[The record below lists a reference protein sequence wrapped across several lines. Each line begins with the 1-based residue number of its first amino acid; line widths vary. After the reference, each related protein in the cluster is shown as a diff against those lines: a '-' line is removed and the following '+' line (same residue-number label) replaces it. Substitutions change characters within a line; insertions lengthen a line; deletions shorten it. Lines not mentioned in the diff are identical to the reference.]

1 MNRTLP
7 HFILVECCK
16 IKKLYEQEMVAIEA
30 AINRNSSNLP
40 LPLPPKKTRII
51 SVSFTYE
58 LLVTLKAMW
67 FFLLLLLLLACML
80 NPPHIFFAQFSYG
93 NLIHVLLKIHHHL
106 LIVIFKATVIF
117 PYPSYIWFSIGHLCF
132 WLSLVAK

>member
-80 NPPHIFFAQFSYG
+80 NPPTHILCS
-93 NLIHVLLKIHHHL
+93 VLLWKL
-106 LIVIFKATVIF
+106 NSCFAKD
-117 PYPSYIWFSIGHLCF
+117 PSPFINSNFQSYYYFSIPKLHMILNRSFMFLIIFSC
-132 WLSLVAK
+132 